1 MTSEA
6 SERTMVLLQEL
17 ALIDETE
24 PEPAIAAQRRKEISD
39 ELKRIAEEKN
49 HSNENTT

>member
-1 MTSEA
+1 MTTEA

-17 ALIDETE
+17 ALIDEAE
-24 PEPAIAAQRRKEISD
+24 PVIAARRRKEISD